1 MLSGSNLPL
10 LKIKLDETLTLCENV
25 LNRGVDEEAVSF
37 SNKQTMFYKEITE
50 SMVLLFSGETSRK

>member
-50 SMVLLFSGETSRK
+50 SMV

>member
-25 LNRGVDEEAVSF
+25 LNRGVDEEAVSC
-37 SNKQTMFYKEITE
+37 FYNIKND
-50 SMVLLFSGETSRK
+50 VLQRNN